1 MTPSCLLIDNIAAVF
16 RVLLCELRLLQ
27 DAVKE
32 LNEVCVRGLYVCI
45 CVCVYECTCVN
56 LILIC

>member
-1 MTPSCLLIDNIAAVF
+1 MAAVF

-32 LNEVCVRGLYVCI
+32 LNEVCV
-45 CVCVYECTCVN
+45 CVYECIIDITPLLLV
-56 LILIC
+56 L